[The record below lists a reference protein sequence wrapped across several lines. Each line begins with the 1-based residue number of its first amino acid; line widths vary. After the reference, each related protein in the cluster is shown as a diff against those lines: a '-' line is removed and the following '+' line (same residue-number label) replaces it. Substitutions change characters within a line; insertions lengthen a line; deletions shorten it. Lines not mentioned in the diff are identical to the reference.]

1 MTDASTTASAA
12 LTTANDAKRIAEAAK
27 TSSGE
32 AKNLAQ
38 ANKNVCDEV
47 KQTLSDVKALQR
59 GRYQQPIR
67 QSRQMMIRYKSL
79 RIIDAIEYSEEYSR
93 GC

>member
-32 AKNLAQ
+32 AKILH
-38 ANKNVCDEV
+38 
-47 KQTLSDVKALQR
+47 KQ
-59 GRYQQPIR
+59 IR
-67 QSRQMMIRYKSL
+67 MFVMRLNRHSVM
-79 RIIDAIEYSEEYSR
+79 
-93 GC
+93 